1 MIETKTNINWYPG
14 HMKKTMDMIV
24 EQLKQID
31 VVIEILDARIP
42 LSSRNPEINNIVKNK
57 TRIIILN
64 KVDLVEQKDFIK
76 WKQYFLE
83 EGVDYIIALSAEKGT
98 NLKELKIYIKKLY
111 DIKLEKMKKKGLR
124 KTQIRAMILG
134 IPNVGKSRLI
144 NKLANKSKAG
154 VGNLPGFTRGKQW
167 ISVDE
172 NFFILD
178 TPGVLWPKFNSHEV
192 ALNLAITGSIKDEVV
207 AIEEVA
213 SSLLQKMKE
222 FSIIDRVYM
231 AYNLTKEED
240 DDIYA
245 LMKKIEKRLLINTKE
260 LDYEIVSKRILR
272 DFRQGKF
279 GKFFLELPERK

>member
-31 VVIEILDARIP
+31 VVLEILDARIP

-98 NLKELKIYIKKLY
+98 NLKELKTYIKKLY
-111 DIKLEKMKKKGLR
+111 YIKLEKMKKKGLR

-144 NKLANKSKAG
+144 NKLANKSKAS

-231 AYNLTKEED
+231 AYNLTKEEE